1 MLVVTIY
8 SLDVACAECCSNRCC
23 SYFYFSTG
31 CIVTYQFLRN
41 KPWDDCN
48 HPVFSKC
55 INSAQSPKQYNIIVP
70 STSWWTSQV
79 SDPCPHVAAS
89 EWKWRSHSAPVV
101 AVLSLARGLTSCQTS
116 ETGVLGAP
124 ECFLIC
130 QDL

>member
-31 CIVTYQFLRN
+31 CIACVSVFRN
-41 KPWDDCN
+41 KLWDDCN
-48 HPVFSKC
+48 HPDFSTVWYVSVP
-55 INSAQSPKQYNIIVP
+55 IQYNIIVP

-101 AVLSLARGLTSCQTS
+101 AVLSLARGLMSCQTS

-124 ECFLIC
+124 ECILIC
-130 QDL
+130 QDV